1 MESAVFD
8 PQRPSTAPR
17 SRSGHVRQAKAH
29 GPNAAAFYLV
39 LVVCGLGMG
48 LVLGLPMVDGT
59 RSELHVAGGLAMFL
73 GTLTGLIGTYLALLM
88 VVLASRTPALERTL
102 GQGGVIHWHRR
113 LAPWPL
119 VLISAHAVLL
129 TIAYAQ
135 AAKTGVLSEFG
146 VIFNTFPSM
155 VTATVALVV
164 MIVIGLI
171 SIRAV
176 RTRIPREKWWLVH
189 LLMYAALILSFAHE
203 VALGP
208 SFVGHPLTQLSW
220 TLAWLV
226 AATLVVVYRIGVPV
240 YRSLR
245 HRLRVAEVR
254 PEGPG
259 VVSII
264 LKGQN
269 LEQLAIAGGQFF
281 EWRFL
286 TPSMWWQAH
295 PFTVSALP
303 QPPYLRLTVKG
314 VGDFSRALANV
325 KVGTAVWVEGP
336 YGSFTEFARRRS
348 HVLLIAGGVGVTA
361 VRSLLE
367 DLPAKSQPVVVLR
380 VSREED
386 LVLANEIEELVR
398 HRKGAL
404 HRLVGTRHE
413 VPLSTIAKLVP
424 DISRRDV
431 FVCGS
436 EDFVRDAVA
445 FARHAGVAPEALHQE
460 AYAI

>member
-1 MESAVFD
+1 
-8 PQRPSTAPR
+8 
-17 SRSGHVRQAKAH
+17 
-29 GPNAAAFYLV
+29 
-39 LVVCGLGMG
+39 MG

-59 RSELHVAGGLAMFL
+59 RSELHVAGGPAMFL
-73 GTLTGLIGTYLALLM
+73 GSLTGLIGTYLALLM
-88 VVLASRTPALERTL
+88 VVFASRMPALERML

-135 AAKTGVLSEFG
+135 AAKTGVLSEFA
-146 VIFNTFPSM
+146 VIVNTFPSM
-155 VTATVALVV
+155 ITATVALVL

-176 RTRIPREKWWLVH
+176 RTRIPREKWWLIH

-203 VALGP
+203 VVLGP

-226 AATLVVVYRIGVPV
+226 AAALVVVYRIGMPT

-245 HRLRVAEVR
+245 HRLRVSEVR

-264 LKGQN
+264 LKGRN
-269 LEQLAIAGGQFF
+269 LEHLAIAGGQFF

-286 TPSMWWQAH
+286 TPQMWWQAH

-303 QPPYLRLTVKG
+303 QPPYIRLTVKG

-325 KVGTAVWVEGP
+325 KVGTAVGVEGP

-361 VRSLLE
+361 VRALLE

-380 VSREED
+380 VTREED
-386 LVLANEIEELVR
+386 LILANEIEELVR
-398 HRKGAL
+398 HRKGVL
-404 HRLVGTRHE
+404 HRLIGSRKE
-413 VPLSTIAKLVP
+413 VQLSSITKLVP

-436 EDFVRDAVA
+436 EEFVAEAVA
-445 FARHAGVAPEALHQE
+445 FAQRAGVAPEALHQE

>member
-1 MESAVFD
+1 
-8 PQRPSTAPR
+8 
-17 SRSGHVRQAKAH
+17 
-29 GPNAAAFYLV
+29 
-39 LVVCGLGMG
+39 MG

-59 RSELHVAGGLAMFL
+59 RSELHVAGGLSMFL
-73 GTLTGLIGTYLALLM
+73 GSITGMIGTYLALLM
-88 VVLASRTPALERTL
+88 VVLASRMPALERML
-102 GQGGVIHWHRR
+102 GQGAVIHWHRR

-119 VLISAHAVLL
+119 LLLSAHAVLL

-135 AAKTGVLSEFG
+135 AAKTGVLSELG
-146 VIFNTFPSM
+146 VIVNSFPNM
-155 VTATVALVV
+155 VTATVALVL

-203 VALGP
+203 VTLGP

-220 TLAWLV
+220 TVAWLV
-226 AATLVVVYRIGVPV
+226 AAALVIIYRIGVPT

-245 HRLRVAEVR
+245 HRLHVVEVHR
-254 PEGPG
+254 ESAD

-264 LKGQN
+264 LEGRN
-269 LEQLAIAGGQFF
+269 LEHLAIAGGQFF

-286 TPSMWWQAH
+286 TSSMWWQAH

-303 QPPYLRLTVKG
+303 QPPYIRLTVKG
-314 VGDFSRALANV
+314 VGDFSRALAQV

-348 HVLLIAGGVGVTA
+348 HVLMIAGGVGVTA
-361 VRSLLE
+361 VRALLE
-367 DLPAKSQPVVVLR
+367 DLPAKSQPIVVLR
-380 VSREED
+380 GTREED

-398 HRKGAL
+398 HRKGTL
-404 HRLVGTRHE
+404 HRLVGSRNDVE
-413 VPLSTIAKLVP
+413 LSSITKLVP
-424 DISRRDV
+424 DISQRDV

-436 EDFVRDAVA
+436 EAFVRDAVA

>member
-1 MESAVFD
+1 MESAVFN
-8 PQRPSTAPR
+8 PQQSTSASQSRP
-17 SRSGHVRQAKAH
+17 GHLRRAKAH
-29 GPNAAAFYLV
+29 GPNAASFYLALAV
-39 LVVCGLGMG
+39 LGLGMG

-59 RSELHVAGGLAMFL
+59 RSELHVAGGPAMFL
-73 GTLTGLIGTYLALLM
+73 GSLTGLIGTYLALLM
-88 VVLASRTPALERTL
+88 VVFASRMPALERML

-135 AAKTGVLSEFG
+135 AAKTGVLSEFA
-146 VIFNTFPSM
+146 VIVNTFPSM
-155 VTATVALVV
+155 ITATVALVL

-176 RTRIPREKWWLVH
+176 RTRIPREKWWLIH

-203 VALGP
+203 VVLGP

-226 AATLVVVYRIGVPV
+226 AAALVVVYRIGMPT

-245 HRLRVAEVR
+245 HRLRVSEVR

-264 LKGQN
+264 LKGRN
-269 LEQLAIAGGQFF
+269 LEHLAIAGGQFF

-286 TPSMWWQAH
+286 TPQMWWQAH

-303 QPPYLRLTVKG
+303 QPPYIRLTVKG

-325 KVGTAVWVEGP
+325 KVGTAVGVEGP

-361 VRSLLE
+361 VRALLE

-380 VSREED
+380 VTREED
-386 LVLANEIEELVR
+386 LILANEIEELVR
-398 HRKGAL
+398 HRKGVL
-404 HRLVGTRHE
+404 HRLIGSRKE
-413 VPLSTIAKLVP
+413 VQLSSITKLVP

-436 EDFVRDAVA
+436 EEFVAEAVA
-445 FARHAGVAPEALHQE
+445 FAQRAGVAPEALHQE

>member
-1 MESAVFD
+1 MESAIFD
-8 PQRPSTAPR
+8 PHRSTSTAPSPTTR
-17 SRSGHVRQAKAH
+17 ERRVKAH
-29 GPNAAAFYLV
+29 GPSALSFYFV
-39 LVVCGLGMG
+39 LIVLGLGMG
-48 LVLGLPMVDGT
+48 LILGLPMVDGT
-59 RSELHVAGGLAMFL
+59 RSELHVSGGIAMFL
-73 GTLTGLIGTYLALLM
+73 GSLTGLIGTYLALLM
-88 VVLASRTPALERTL
+88 VVFASRMPALEKML

-135 AAKTGVLSEFG
+135 AAKTGVLHELG
-146 VIFNTFPSM
+146 VIVNTFPSM
-155 VTATVALVV
+155 VTATVALVL

-189 LLMYAALILSFAHE
+189 LLMYVALILSFAHE

-208 SFVGHPLTQLSW
+208 SFVGHPLTQLGW

-226 AATLVVVYRIGVPV
+226 AAALVLIYRVGMPI

-245 HRLRVAEVR
+245 HSLEVVEVR
-254 PEGPG
+254 PESPG

-264 LKGQN
+264 LKGRN
-269 LEQLAIAGGQFF
+269 LGQLAIAGGQFF

-286 TPSMWWQAH
+286 TPQMWWQAH

-314 VGDFSRALANV
+314 VGDFSRDLAHV
-325 KVGTAVWVEGP
+325 KLGTKVWVEGP
-336 YGSFTEFARRRS
+336 YGSFNQFARQRS
-348 HVLLIAGGVGVTA
+348 RVLLLAGGVGVTA
-361 VRSLLE
+361 VRALLE

-380 VSREED
+380 FSREED
-386 LVLANEIEELVR
+386 LLLTSEIEELVR
-398 HRKGAL
+398 RRKGVL
-404 HRLVGTRHE
+404 HCLVGSRHD
-413 VPLSTIAKLVP
+413 VPLSGVTKLVP

-431 FVCGS
+431 FVCGP
-436 EDFVRDAVA
+436 EDFVRDAVSYA
-445 FARHAGVAPEALHQE
+445 QRAGVPPEALHQE

>member
-1 MESAVFD
+1 METAVFD
-8 PQRPSTAPR
+8 PRRTPTSPRTRPGAR
-17 SRSGHVRQAKAH
+17 RARAH
-29 GPNAAAFYLV
+29 GPNAVAFYLV
-39 LVVCGLGMG
+39 LTVVGIGMG

-59 RSELHVAGGLAMFL
+59 RSELHVAGGFAMFL
-73 GTLTGLIGTYLALLM
+73 GSLTGLIGTYLALLM
-88 VVLASRTPALERTL
+88 VVLASRMPALERML

-113 LAPWPL
+113 LAPWPI

-135 AAKTGVLSEFG
+135 AAKTGVLSELG
-146 VIFNTFPSM
+146 VIVNTFPNM
-155 VTATVALVV
+155 VTATVALVL

-203 VALGP
+203 VVLGP

-220 TLAWLV
+220 TVAWLI
-226 AATLVVVYRIGVPV
+226 AAALVVVYRIGLPV
-240 YRSLR
+240 YRSMR
-245 HRLRVAEVR
+245 HRLQVVEVH

-259 VVSII
+259 VTSII
-264 LKGQN
+264 LKGRD
-269 LEQLAIAGGQFF
+269 LEHLAIAGGQFF

-303 QPPYLRLTVKG
+303 QPPFLRITVKG
-314 VGDFSRALANV
+314 VGDFSRGLAQV
-325 KVGTAVWVEGP
+325 KVGTSVWVEGP

-348 HVLLIAGGVGVTA
+348 HVLMIAGGVGVTA
-361 VRSLLE
+361 VRALLE
-367 DLPAKSQPVVVLR
+367 DLPAKSQPIVVLR
-380 VSREED
+380 ATREED

-398 HRKGAL
+398 HRKGVL
-404 HRLVGTRHE
+404 HRLVGSRSE
-413 VPLSTIAKLVP
+413 VQLSSITKLVP
-424 DISRRDV
+424 DIGRRDV

-436 EDFVRDAVA
+436 EAFVRDAVA
-445 FARHAGVAPEALHQE
+445 FAREAGVAPEALHQE